1 MNNNY
6 DEIDRL
12 MFEYFNKYNSI
23 PKNIEH
29 TIDAAMYEKNKKCG
43 LATKVRRL
51 VISILGLMTITGGIV
66 FAKEI
71 EEFIKNIFND
81 KSGVEIAS
89 ENGYTYEN
97 AVSSSSSSQNIK
109 ISTKNLLMDDYTFKI
124 NILAEF
130 DKNIDLT
137 NIKKVY
143 TPDIFFIDENNN
155 VLSSSVNL
163 NSAKHFFQEKG
174 VNNCDNEFIINH
186 SINSTLDSGYEK
198 INKNTIMLTYNS
210 SIADGKFPKSKKVY
224 VGFNTLILKDGET
237 LSSEAQTITG
247 NWLIEVEVPQKFKN
261 RESINYHVVNCNDAN
276 VDKDSIIANVSE
288 TGMKFEMKMYWGD
301 YEYWHEKTEKLRKE
315 GNILD
320 SQLIRQEDV
329 FIENEN
335 GEKYFTSLTS
345 GENGYSLSKD
355 GELSKTDTFNITKYN
370 LTNKL
375 KVVYPTIDNRQIIIE
390 VQKSE

>member
-1 MNNNY
+1 
-6 DEIDRL
+6 
-12 MFEYFNKYNSI
+12 
-23 PKNIEH
+23 
-29 TIDAAMYEKNKKCG
+29 
-43 LATKVRRL
+43 
-51 VISILGLMTITGGIV
+51 
-66 FAKEI
+66 
-71 EEFIKNIFND
+71 
-81 KSGVEIAS
+81 
-89 ENGYTYEN
+89 
-97 AVSSSSSSQNIK
+97 
-109 ISTKNLLMDDYTFKI
+109 
-124 NILAEF
+124 
-130 DKNIDLT
+130 
-137 NIKKVY
+137 
-143 TPDIFFIDENNN
+143 
-155 VLSSSVNL
+155 
-163 NSAKHFFQEKG
+163 
-174 VNNCDNEFIINH
+174 
-186 SINSTLDSGYEK
+186 
-198 INKNTIMLTYNS
+198 MLTYNS